1 MNSKKCLASLIDS
14 LGEHANIRET
24 IGQIDISRHVSPEKS
39 DDFKQAFKDFSEKK
53 SEAWSI
59 SIRDGEFSEISTDAI
74 ANEDVTLVIKKPIGG
89 RIFFAS
95 LAGFSAALEDKALT
109 LASELLVLSSFNGFK
124 TRGFSVLPWDGEP
137 LPGLPCLEP
146 DSDAIDPRKGVVRDL
161 TGNTVPADPY
171 RWILVGHDGGGEPW
185 NIWKTL
191 ATKNLA
197 TLLVSDVWK
206 EDTTKVS
213 INGARKRTFSLGEK
227 CQDSNAYSKICQAAD
242 WILVKQ
248 DTEARHE
255 VLVRRLSSIVR
266 DSDSNGVAEWLTV
279 LPESLQEALDGARLD
294 HRAYVRSKSA
304 ETVKAM
310 ADLRKAVGEDV
321 SRIVERIHRL
331 SAGFVIGLAAL
342 ATGLGVRLTLLTSQK
357 NTWAVAGIIF
367 CCVVLAITWAS
378 IVLQHHVSSKSLVN
392 ELRNMRRW
400 HKNIH
405 IALTRSDYRELAL
418 HPVLDAIRLYKKTAK
433 STINGM
439 IAASFVFIA
448 LFIITPFFY
457 SAEPVGANDKNR
469 ESQSLLNSD
478 IEESALKVSPTQR
491 EGRNLEVAPPTGQ
504 ESNSED
510 DKAVQDTSI
519 LDDKQSS
526 SSQDVFEAGEKG
538 RSPENYISPRSAND
552 TVPTPATIM

>member
-14 LGEHANIRET
+14 LGEHASIRET
-24 IGQIDISRHVSPEKS
+24 IGQIDISGHVSPEKS
-39 DDFKQAFKDFSEKK
+39 DDFKQAFEDFSGKK

-74 ANEDVTLVIKKPIGG
+74 ANEDVTLVIKKPVGG

-109 LASELLVLSSFNGFK
+109 LASELLVLSSFDGFK
-124 TRGFSVLPWDGEP
+124 TKGFSVLPWDGEP

-392 ELRNMRRW
+392 ELRHMRRW

-439 IAASFVFIA
+439 IAASFVFVA
-448 LFIITPFFY
+448 LFIVTPFFY
-457 SAEPVGANDKNR
+457 SAEPVGVNGKNR
-469 ESQSLLNSD
+469 DSQSLSNSD
-478 IEESALKVSPTQR
+478 IEESALKVIPAQR
-491 EGRNLEVAPPTGQ
+491 EDINLEVAPPIGQ

-510 DKAVQDTSI
+510 DKAVQDPSI

-526 SSQDVFEAGEKG
+526 SSQEVFEAGEKG
-538 RSPENYISPRSAND
+538 RSPEN
-552 TVPTPATIM
+552 

>member
-1 MNSKKCLASLIDS
+1 M
-14 LGEHANIRET
+14 
-24 IGQIDISRHVSPEKS
+24 
-39 DDFKQAFKDFSEKK
+39 
-53 SEAWSI
+53 
-59 SIRDGEFSEISTDAI
+59 
-74 ANEDVTLVIKKPIGG
+74 
-89 RIFFAS
+89 
-95 LAGFSAALEDKALT
+95 EDKALT
-109 LASELLVLSSFNGFK
+109 LTSELLVLNAFDGFK
-124 TRGFSVLPWDGEP
+124 TKGFSVLPWDGEP

-161 TGNTVPADPY
+161 TGSTVPADPY
-171 RWILVGHDGGGEPW
+171 RWMLVGHDGSGEPW

-191 ATKNLA
+191 ATRNLA

-227 CQDSNAYSKICQAAD
+227 CQDSNAYTKICQAAD

-255 VLVRRLSSIVR
+255 VLVRRLSAIVR
-266 DSDSNGVAEWLTV
+266 DSDSNGVPEWLTV

-321 SRIVERIHRL
+321 SRIVERIHKL

-357 NTWAVAGIIF
+357 STWAVAGIIF

-400 HKNIH
+400 HK
-405 IALTRSDYRELAL
+405 TF
-418 HPVLDAIRLYKKTAK
+418 T
-433 STINGM
+433 
-439 IAASFVFIA
+439 
-448 LFIITPFFY
+448 
-457 SAEPVGANDKNR
+457 
-469 ESQSLLNSD
+469 
-478 IEESALKVSPTQR
+478 
-491 EGRNLEVAPPTGQ
+491 
-504 ESNSED
+504 
-510 DKAVQDTSI
+510 
-519 LDDKQSS
+519 
-526 SSQDVFEAGEKG
+526 
-538 RSPENYISPRSAND
+538 
-552 TVPTPATIM
+552 

>member
-1 MNSKKCLASLIDS
+1 MNSKKCLASLIDA
-14 LGEHANIRET
+14 LGGHANIRET
-24 IGQIDISRHVSPEKS
+24 IGQIDISGHVSSEKS
-39 DDFKQAFKDFSEKK
+39 DDFKRAFEDFSGKK
-53 SEAWSI
+53 TEGWSI
-59 SIRDGEFSEISTDAI
+59 SIRDGEFTEISTDAI
-74 ANEDVTLVIKKPIGG
+74 VNEDVTLVIKKPVGG

-95 LAGFSAALEDKALT
+95 QAGFSAALEDKSLT
-109 LASELLVLSSFNGFK
+109 LASELLVLSSFDGFK
-124 TRGFSVLPWDGEP
+124 TKGFSVLPWDGEP
-137 LPGLPCLEP
+137 LPALPCLEP

-171 RWILVGHDGGGEPW
+171 RWILVGHDGSGELW

-227 CQDSNAYSKICQAAD
+227 CHDSNAYAKICQAAD

-248 DTEARHE
+248 DAEARHE
-255 VLVRRLSSIVR
+255 VLVRRLSAIVR
-266 DSDSNGVAEWLTV
+266 DSDSNGVPEWLTV

-378 IVLQHHVSSKSLVN
+378 IILQHHVSSQSLVN

-433 STINGM
+433 STIRGM
-439 IAASFVFIA
+439 IAASLIFIA
-448 LFIITPFFY
+448 LFVITTFFY
-457 SAEPVGANDKNR
+457 SEKSVGANNR
-469 ESQSLLNSD
+469 NSESQSLSNSD
-478 IEESALKVSPTQR
+478 IEESTLEVSPTQ
-491 EGRNLEVAPPTGQ
+491 GDSMNLEVASPPEQ
-504 ESNSED
+504 KSNLED
-510 DKAVQDTSI
+510 NKAAQDTSN
-519 LDDKQSS
+519 LDDKQSN
-526 SSQDVFEAGEKG
+526 SSQEVFEAGEKG
-538 RSPENYISPRSAND
+538 PRPRELD
-552 TVPTPATIM
+552 

>member
-24 IGQIDISRHVSPEKS
+24 IGQIDISGHVSPEKS

-457 SAEPVGANDKNR
+457 LAEPVGANDKNR

>member
-24 IGQIDISRHVSPEKS
+24 IGQIDISGHVSPEKS

-367 CCVVLAITWAS
+367 CCVVLAIT
-378 IVLQHHVSSKSLVN
+378 
-392 ELRNMRRW
+392 
-400 HKNIH
+400 
-405 IALTRSDYRELAL
+405 
-418 HPVLDAIRLYKKTAK
+418 
-433 STINGM
+433 
-439 IAASFVFIA
+439 
-448 LFIITPFFY
+448 
-457 SAEPVGANDKNR
+457 
-469 ESQSLLNSD
+469 
-478 IEESALKVSPTQR
+478 
-491 EGRNLEVAPPTGQ
+491 
-504 ESNSED
+504 
-510 DKAVQDTSI
+510 
-519 LDDKQSS
+519 
-526 SSQDVFEAGEKG
+526 
-538 RSPENYISPRSAND
+538 
-552 TVPTPATIM
+552 

>member
-14 LGEHANIRET
+14 LGGKVSIRET
-24 IGQIDISRHVSPEKS
+24 IGQIDISGHVSPEKS
-39 DDFKQAFKDFSEKK
+39 DDFKQAFEDFSGKK

-74 ANEDVTLVIKKPIGG
+74 ANEDVTLVIKKPVGG

-95 LAGFSAALEDKALT
+95 LEGFSAALEDKALT
-109 LASELLVLSSFNGFK
+109 LADELLVLNSFDGFK
-124 TRGFSVLPWDGEP
+124 TKGFSVLPWDGEP

-185 NIWKTL
+185 HIWKTL

-227 CQDSNAYSKICQAAD
+227 CQDSNAYTKICQAAD

-255 VLVRRLSSIVR
+255 VLVRRLSAIVR
-266 DSDSNGVAEWLTV
+266 DSDSNGVPEWLTV

-342 ATGLGVRLTLLTSQK
+342 ATGLGIRLTLLTSQK

-378 IVLQHHVSSKSLVN
+378 IVLQHHVSSKSLIN

-418 HPVLDAIRLYKKTAK
+418 HPVLDAIRLYKKTVK
-433 STINGM
+433 FTINGM
-439 IAASFVFIA
+439 IAASLIFIA
-448 LFIITPFFY
+448 LFIVTPFLY
-457 SAEPVGANDKNR
+457 SPEPVGTNDKNR
-469 ESQSLLNSD
+469 GSQSLSSSD
-478 IEESALKVSPTQR
+478 IEESAFKVGPAQR
-491 EGRNLEVAPPTGQ
+491 EGISLEGAPPAGR

-510 DKAVQDTSI
+510 DKAAQDTSI
-519 LDDKQSS
+519 LDDKQGGSS
-526 SSQDVFEAGEKG
+526 KEVFEAGERG
-538 RSPENYISPRSAND
+538 RSPEN
-552 TVPTPATIM
+552 